1 MRCWEPCTFRKKAL
15 DRGIAE
21 FEAGAKL
28 NPGNAA
34 SGPHWEVSY
43 SDRGQT
49 DRAQQAYEKALQIDP
64 ISPWP
69 PTTWHGCCVRRGAIW
84 TARSIWRGASKWRCL
99 RRRPSPIP
107 RGWIY
112 YQRRLYGLAIPVLQ
126 GAVRAEPGNAEYRP
140 HLAASLWQEGKK
152 PQARSELQAAL
163 KLDESWRRRSEVQ
176 QILGTPVGPAASAG
190 HRAFAKGKTKQ

>member
-69 PTTWHGCCVRRGAIW
+69 PTTWHGCCVRRGGDLDRALDL
-84 TARSIWRGASKWRCL
+84 AR
-99 RRRPSPIP
+99 
-107 RGWIY
+107 
-112 YQRRLYGLAIPVLQ
+112 
-126 GAVRAEPGNAEYRP
+126 RAKVAM
-140 HLAASLWQEGKK
+140 
-152 PQARSELQAAL
+152 PQAA
-163 KLDESWRRRSEVQ
+163 
-176 QILGTPVGPAASAG
+176 
-190 HRAFAKGKTKQ
+190 